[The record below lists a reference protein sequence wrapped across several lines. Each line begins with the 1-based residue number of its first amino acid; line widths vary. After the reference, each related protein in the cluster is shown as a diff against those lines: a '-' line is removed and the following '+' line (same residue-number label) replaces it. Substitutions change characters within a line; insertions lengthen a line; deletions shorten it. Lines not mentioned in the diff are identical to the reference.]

1 MDSSV
6 LCFDL
11 GGFGIDEAFSFKA
24 LNVFL
29 YCVDTHA
36 CCFAYSA
43 VTRMTLECFSILT
56 VHKKSIYGYLSG
68 RQVKAKDRLRN
79 RKEISGIVTLLG
91 IVI

>member
-11 GGFGIDEAFSFKA
+11 GGFGIDEAFAFKT

-29 YCVDTHA
+29 HCVDTHS
-36 CCFAYSA
+36 CCFANSA
-43 VTRMTLECFSILT
+43 VTRMALECFSVFTI
-56 VHKKSIYGYLSG
+56 HKKGIDSYLSC
-68 RQVKAKDRLRN
+68 RQVEAKYGLRE
-79 RKEISGIVTLLG
+79 RKVIAGIVTLFG

>member
-6 LCFDL
+6 LGFDL
-11 GGFGIDEAFSFKA
+11 GRFGIDEAFSFKA

-29 YCVDTHA
+29 HRVDTHT
-36 CCFAYSA
+36 CRFSNST

-56 VHKKSIYGYLSG
+56 VHKKSIDGYFSG
-68 RQVKAKDRLRN
+68 RQVKAKDRLWKW
-79 RKEISGIVTLLG
+79 KEISGIVALIG